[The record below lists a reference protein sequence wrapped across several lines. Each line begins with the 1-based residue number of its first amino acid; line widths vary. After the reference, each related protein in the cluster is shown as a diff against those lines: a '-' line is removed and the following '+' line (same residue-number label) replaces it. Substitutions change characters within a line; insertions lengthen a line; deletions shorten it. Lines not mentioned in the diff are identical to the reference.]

1 MYGRP
6 KIEDQDPAG
15 GTMAMAAKVEGDMP
29 ASYRSMTAMARRRH
43 GDVIMRT
50 TRARGGWEA
59 LVRSRTAAHSIV
71 LAAGDTTDTS
81 GMQARWSRQRRKDTI
96 TKTARTKHTMVR
108 SGAGDYDLDEAK

>member
-6 KIEDQDPAG
+6 TIEDHDPAG

-50 TRARGGWEA
+50 TRARGEWEA
-59 LVRSRTAAHSIV
+59 LVRSRTMAHSIAMAV
-71 LAAGDTTDTS
+71 GDTS
-81 GMQARWSRQRRKDTI
+81 GTQARWSRQRRKDTI
-96 TKTARTKHTMVR
+96 TKTARTKDTMVR